1 MLPKTQKRDSKCEY
15 THQAQTRC
23 EKLSPYTQ
31 LYVFWMTAPP
41 HWSLDYIINERPL
54 RVVP

>member
-41 HWSLDYIINERPL
+41 HWSLDYIINERPF